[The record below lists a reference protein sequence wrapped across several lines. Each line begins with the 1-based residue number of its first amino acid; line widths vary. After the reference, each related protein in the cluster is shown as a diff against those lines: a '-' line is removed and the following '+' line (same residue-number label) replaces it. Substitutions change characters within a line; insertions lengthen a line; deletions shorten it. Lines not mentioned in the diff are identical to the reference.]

1 MALWT
6 RMLGCWRRPRPWM
19 PYRLCGVCDVCGA
32 GLTGW
37 WQRVFTGRGGV
48 LLENSK
54 VTEIVP
60 GPTVTLVT
68 ADKVIQADRVIL
80 APGAAVDACIHACVG

>member
-1 MALWT
+1 M
-6 RMLGCWRRPRPWM
+6 
-19 PYRLCGVCDVCGA
+19 
-32 GLTGW
+32 
-37 WQRVFTGRGGV
+37 FTGRGGV

-80 APGAAVDACIHACVG
+80 APGAAVDACMHAWAEMVAGGWAGPMFSKLGLEVCVVSYLCSFA